1 VVHISSDDDIIA
13 NDDDKNVKE
22 RRRSERLKKDTNIH
36 TMNKVTKM
44 TQKQNLEGNSK
55 NKNSFSLL
63 PIEEIVTIS
72 ADMGVIINHDDFD
85 TFNLLKDLEQA
96 RGDLYSK
103 QCKLKKSSQ
112 TESVENESNNVAPLE
127 LEWLQ
132 DENSEIEDF
141 ILVESRK
148 KKRDK
153 RKNLKISPLRRDQQ
167 QDQEVPTCKKKRGR
181 PGKATSSK
189 ETKNKKKK

>member
-1 VVHISSDDDIIA
+1 
-13 NDDDKNVKE
+13 
-22 RRRSERLKKDTNIH
+22 L
-36 TMNKVTKM
+36 KVT
-44 TQKQNLEGNSK
+44 QK

-96 RGDLYSK
+96 RDNLYSK
-103 QCKLKKSSQ
+103 QCELKKSSQ
-112 TESVENESNNVAPLE
+112 TESVENESNNVTSLE

-132 DENSEIEDF
+132 DKNSEIEDF

-148 KKRDK
+148 KKK
-153 RKNLKISPLRRDQQ
+153 R
-167 QDQEVPTCKKKRGR
+167 
-181 PGKATSSK
+181 
-189 ETKNKKKK
+189 